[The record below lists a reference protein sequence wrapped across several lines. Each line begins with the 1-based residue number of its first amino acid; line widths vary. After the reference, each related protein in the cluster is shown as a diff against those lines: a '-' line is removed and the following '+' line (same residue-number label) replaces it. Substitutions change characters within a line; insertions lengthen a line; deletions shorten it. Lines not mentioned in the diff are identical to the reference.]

1 MPTSSENC
9 PSCFKPKQ
17 AQSSGGFVTQFV
29 DVCRCGQVDSLD
41 PEPKELVFSCKACS
55 KLINS
60 RPAGSMTQWIFRS
73 DFCQCPVPIPVAK
86 SSTSA
91 GFDKHAFVLE
101 EDDGKELD
109 LNSESFPLERY
120 QPKTRLGAGAS
131 GSVYLSRDRLL
142 GKLVAVKL
150 LHQLNA
156 AQLMGFQE
164 EARITSRL
172 HHPSIIQVLDFGP
185 TESGIPYMV
194 LEYID
199 RAAPLE
205 KYLRLNKT
213 IDGETWYKIFYKVTD
228 ALSHAHD
235 SGIFHRD
242 LKPSNIL
249 LADIESGDPVVKL
262 IDFGVAKLKL
272 DSQEPTIVQGRT
284 IVGTPAYMPPELAQG
299 GGFDSRSEIYSLG
312 CVMYE
317 SLTGRPPFHGE
328 TALEIIAKH
337 TNEPVPKVS
346 EVLKGEPSP
355 GIDYIVAR
363 CLEKDREKRFSSV
376 TELRNEI
383 DRAYVSM
390 SRTEQ
395 SKVGVSSESSVE
407 ILEDFRELLASPV
420 TAPLAAPA
428 PTSPQNGPR
437 NADNNFAVLLTISV
451 LCLIGI
457 VLLIIKGGPA
467 VQHNSIDAKHT
478 EAIHDQHFPTIRAE
492 AFEVDPYKRR
502 WLASIPLEDN
512 DLIALVK
519 SKAKIEVL
527 DLSKGGI
534 EGQVDITDKGWAAVA
549 KLPLKKLILTRAMIH
564 DSGVKIVAKIP
575 TLSDLDLTDTNVTD
589 DGIAALQDA
598 PLKELSVAQCIFL
611 TDRSAEVMAKMP
623 RLHSLVISGTE
634 ISDKGLRQIVTS
646 RPLDQFKI
654 NGCIRLTPDGIKSLG
669 ECKTIN
675 ILQLGKDELNADV
688 IRSLKGLPL
697 VNFDVADS
705 HGFDNRCLQ
714 LVAQQWPNLEALAI
728 DRTEV
733 NGNGLTPLLSMQ
745 RLNFLDVG
753 SLHLTDKAAVK
764 LAQMPALTNLD
775 LSENDITDSTV
786 LAFKPMRKLRR
797 LCLNKCVRVSKDAV
811 RSVQRTGKIVEH
823 FSLVK
828 ADELNKD
835 MLENLGLPAAQ

>member
-9 PSCFKPKQ
+9 PSCLKPKR

-41 PEPKELVFSCKACS
+41 SQPEEVSFSCKACS

-60 RPAGSMTQWIFRS
+60 RPAGSMTQWIFRP
-73 DFCQCPVPIPVAK
+73 DFCQCPVPIPMVRRAA
-86 SSTSA
+86 S
-91 GFDKHAFVLE
+91 GGIDKHAFVLE
-101 EDDGKELD
+101 EDNGEELD
-109 LNSESFPLERY
+109 LSPESFPLERY

-172 HHPSIIQVLDFGP
+172 HHPNIIQILDFGP

-205 KYLRLNKT
+205 KYLQSNKT
-213 IDGETWYKIFYKVTD
+213 IDGETWFKIFYKVAD

-284 IVGTPAYMPPELAQG
+284 IAGTPAYMPPELAQG

-312 CVMYE
+312 CVMFE

-363 CLEKDREKRFSSV
+363 CLEKDRDKRFASV

-420 TAPLAAPA
+420 TAPLAKSAPPSL
-428 PTSPQNGPR
+428 PTGPR
-437 NADNNFAVLLTISV
+437 NSDNKFAVLLTISI
-451 LCLIGI
+451 LCCVGI
-457 VLLIIKGGPA
+457 VLLILKGGPT
-467 VQHNSIDAKHT
+467 VQHNSTDAKHN
-478 EAIHDQHFPTIRAE
+478 ESIRDRHFPKIRAE
-492 AFEVDPYKRR
+492 AFEVDPEKRR
-502 WLASIPLEDN
+502 WLALIPIEDN
-512 DLIALVK
+512 DLIALSK
-519 SKAKIEVL
+519 SKAKIDIL

-549 KLPLKKLILTRAMIH
+549 KIPLKELILTRAMIH
-564 DSGVKIVAKIP
+564 DSGVKIVSKIP
-575 TLSDLDLTDTNVTD
+575 TLSELDLTDTNVTD
-589 DGIAALQDA
+589 EGIAALQET
-598 PLKELSVAQCIFL
+598 PLKKLCVAQCIFL
-611 TDRSAEVMAKMP
+611 TDRSAAVMAKMP
-623 RLHSLVISGTE
+623 RLKCLVISGTE
-634 ISDKGLRQIVTS
+634 ISDKGLRQIVAS
-646 RPLDQFKI
+646 RPLELLKI
-654 NGCIRLTPDGIKSLG
+654 NGCDRLTAEGIKSVG
-669 ECKTIN
+669 ACKTIN
-675 ILQLGKDELNADV
+675 ILQLGKDDLNVDA

-697 VNFDVADS
+697 VNLDVADS
-705 HGFDNRCLQ
+705 QGFDNRCLQ

-728 DRTEV
+728 DRTDV
-733 NGNGLTPLLSMQ
+733 NGNGLAPLLGMH

-753 SLHLTDKAAVK
+753 GLHLTDRSAAK
-764 LAQMPALTNLD
+764 LAQMPALSNLD

-786 LAFKPMRKLRR
+786 LAFKPMRQLRR
-797 LCLNKCVRVSKDAV
+797 LSLNKCVRVSKAAV
-811 RSVQRTGKIVEH
+811 RSIQRTGKTVEH

-828 ADELNKD
+828 AEELNKD
-835 MLENLGLPAAQ
+835 MLENLGIPASQ